1 VLAGRAA
8 DAASPQRLRLDPLNL
23 AGHARQ
29 RESAITAPLVVSSF
43 HPKTVIIGG
52 GVMGSGI
59 AWRLAQ
65 AGCPV
70 TVYDRAKVGH
80 GASWAAAGML
90 AAAVETEPGEENLLT
105 LTLESQR
112 IWPNF
117 VAELEAT
124 SGIALG
130 YRDEGTIVVALTRD
144 DAEQLRFNYDFQSS
158 LGLELE
164 WLSGAEARRR
174 EPHLRPGV
182 PGAVFSPRDHQVE
195 NRQLVC
201 ALVEAARRAGARF
214 HEHHPVREVEVA
226 GGRVCGVVTD
236 DGRDPADVVVL
247 AAGAWSREI
256 AGIPPTSV
264 PPVRPIKGQMLALR
278 MDPAA
283 PLLRHVI
290 WLPRGYLVPRQDG
303 RLVIGGTVEE
313 RGFDDA
319 LTAGGLLALI
329 EGAWRAV
336 PAIEELPIAETWVG
350 FRPGSRDDAPILGP
364 SGVDGLVVATG
375 HHRNGILLTPL
386 TAAAISAYVLT
397 GRLPEALRPFT
408 LERFSERQFRSAA
421 SSDKAIAAGVR

>member
-1 VLAGRAA
+1 
-8 DAASPQRLRLDPLNL
+8 
-23 AGHARQ
+23 
-29 RESAITAPLVVSSF
+29 
-43 HPKTVIIGG
+43 
-52 GVMGSGI
+52 MGLGI

-70 TVYDRAKVGH
+70 TLYDRGEAGH

-90 AAAVETEPGEENLLT
+90 AAAVETEPGEEQLLA

-112 IWPNF
+112 MWPGF
-117 VAELEAT
+117 AREVEAL
-124 SGIALG
+124 SGISIG

-144 DAEQLRFNYDFQSS
+144 DAEQLRHTYDFQKS

-164 WLSGAEARRR
+164 WLSGTEARRR

-195 NRQLVC
+195 NRQLAR
-201 ALVEAARRAGARF
+201 ALIIAVHRAGAVL
-214 HEHHPVREVEVA
+214 HEHHPVREVEIA
-226 GGRVCGVVTD
+226 GGRACGIVTD
-236 DGRDPADVVVL
+236 HGRDPADVVIL

-256 AGIPPTSV
+256 AGIPPAYL

-290 WLPRGYLVPRQDG
+290 WLPRGYLVPREDG
-303 RLVIGGTVEE
+303 RLVVGATVEE
-313 RGFDDA
+313 RGFDDT
-319 LTAGGLLALI
+319 LTAGGLLALL

-336 PAIEELPIAETWVG
+336 PGIEELPIAETWVG
-350 FRPGSRDDAPILGP
+350 FRPGSRDDAPMLGP
-364 SGVDGLVVATG
+364 SGIDGLVVATG

-386 TAAAISAYVLT
+386 TAEAVSAYVLA
-397 GRLPEALRPFT
+397 GRLPEMVEPFT
-408 LERFSERQFRSAA
+408 PERFSDKHVRSTPTTGRMAA
-421 SSDKAIAAGVR
+421 AKAQ

>member
-1 VLAGRAA
+1 
-8 DAASPQRLRLDPLNL
+8 
-23 AGHARQ
+23 
-29 RESAITAPLVVSSF
+29 
-43 HPKTVIIGG
+43 
-52 GVMGSGI
+52 MGLGI

-70 TVYDRAKVGH
+70 TVYDRAEAGH

-90 AAAVETEPGEENLLT
+90 AAAVETEPGEENLLA

-112 IWPNF
+112 MWPGF
-117 VAELEAT
+117 AGELEAA
-124 SGIALG
+124 SGIAVG
-130 YRDEGTIVVALTRD
+130 YRDEGTMVVALTRD
-144 DAEQLRFNYDFQSS
+144 DAEQLRFSYDFQVG

-174 EPHLRPGV
+174 EPHLRPGI
-182 PGAVFSPRDHQVE
+182 PAAVLSPCDHQVE
-195 NRQLVC
+195 NRRLAI
-201 ALVEAARRAGARF
+201 ALAEAVRRAGAILR
-214 HEHHPVREVEVA
+214 EHDPVREVEIA
-226 GGRVCGVVTD
+226 GGRACAVVTD
-236 DGRDPADVVVL
+236 HGRDPADVIVL
-247 AAGAWSREI
+247 AAGAWSREVG
-256 AGIPPTSV
+256 GIPPAYL

-303 RLVIGGTVEE
+303 RLLIGGTVEE
-313 RGFDDA
+313 RGFDDT

-350 FRPGSRDDAPILGP
+350 FRPGSRDDAPMLGP
-364 SGVDGLVVATG
+364 SGIEGLVVATG

-386 TAAAISAYVLT
+386 TAAAISAYILT
-397 GRLPEALRPFT
+397 GRLPEAARPFT
-408 LERFSERQFRSAA
+408 PERFEGQLHLAA
-421 SSDKAIAAGVR
+421 TTGRTLAAEAR

>member
-1 VLAGRAA
+1 
-8 DAASPQRLRLDPLNL
+8 
-23 AGHARQ
+23 
-29 RESAITAPLVVSSF
+29 
-43 HPKTVIIGG
+43 
-52 GVMGSGI
+52 MGLGI

-70 TVYDRAKVGH
+70 TLYDRGEAGH

-90 AAAVETEPGEENLLT
+90 AAAVETEPGEEQLLA

-112 IWPNF
+112 MWPGF
-117 VAELEAT
+117 AREVEAL
-124 SGIALG
+124 SGISIG

-144 DAEQLRFNYDFQSS
+144 DAEQLRHTYDFQKS

-164 WLSGAEARRR
+164 WLSGTEARRR

-195 NRQLVC
+195 NRQLAR
-201 ALVEAARRAGARF
+201 ALIIAVHRAGAVL
-214 HEHHPVREVEVA
+214 HEHHPVREVEIA
-226 GGRVCGVVTD
+226 GGRACGIVTD
-236 DGRDPADVVVL
+236 HGRDPADVVIL

-256 AGIPPTSV
+256 AGIPPAYL

-290 WLPRGYLVPRQDG
+290 WLPRGYLVPREDG
-303 RLVIGGTVEE
+303 RLVVGATVEE
-313 RGFDDA
+313 RGFDDT
-319 LTAGGLLALI
+319 LTAGGLLALL

-336 PAIEELPIAETWVG
+336 PGIEELPIAETWVG
-350 FRPGSRDDAPILGP
+350 FRPGSRDDAPMLGP
-364 SGVDGLVVATG
+364 SGIDGLVVATG

-386 TAAAISAYVLT
+386 TAEAVSAYVLT
-397 GRLPEALRPFT
+397 GRLPEMVDPFPP
-408 LERFSERQFRSAA
+408 ERFSDKHVRSIPTTGRMAA
-421 SSDKAIAAGVR
+421 AEAQ